1 MTTIPTPSDPESIR
15 RNVRER
21 YAEVAREGSSC
32 CGSACGCGADEEL
45 LQGIDMIGDA
55 YDGVDG
61 YVPEADLK
69 LGCGVPVE
77 HAGLAEG
84 LTVLD
89 LGSGAGLDV
98 FVARS
103 IVGDRGRVIG
113 VDFTPEMIERARR
126 NAAMLGYAN
135 VEFRLGEIENLPVES
150 GSVDVVIS
158 NCVLNLVPDKPRA
171 FAEIHR
177 VLKPG
182 AHFCVSDIVTLGD
195 LPDALRE
202 SAAAYAGCVSGAVGE
217 SDYRE
222 IVAGAGFESVETV
235 ARREIHVPE
244 SLYERLGDAV
254 RESTPRPALASVTV
268 RARRSPA

>member
-1 MTTIPTPSDPESIR
+1 MATTPTPLDHESIG

-32 CGSACGCGADEEL
+32 CGSACGCGAEEEPL
-45 LQGIDMIGDA
+45 HGIDMIGDA

-77 HAGLAEG
+77 YAGLAEG
-84 LTVLD
+84 QTVLD
-89 LGSGAGLDV
+89 LGSGAGLDA

-103 IVGDRGRVIG
+103 VVGDRGRVIG
-113 VDFTPEMIERARR
+113 VDFTPGMIERARR
-126 NAAMLGYAN
+126 NAAMLDVAN
-135 VEFRLGEIENLPVES
+135 VEFRLGEIEDLPVDS

-171 FAEIHR
+171 FAEIRR

-195 LPDALRE
+195 LPDALRA
-202 SAAAYAGCVSGAVGE
+202 SAAAYAGCVAGAVGE
-217 SDYRE
+217 SEYLE
-222 IVAGAGFESVETV
+222 IVAGAGFDSVETV

-244 SLYERLGDAV
+244 SLYERLGDEVAA
-254 RESTPRPALASVTV
+254 SIPRPVLASVTV
-268 RARRSPA
+268 RARRSPD